1 MIYSEDSTEQG
12 KKCEIVIKSE
22 TITCIVIC
30 SFDRI
35 SKDKIVTRKY
45 RLQAKDKTIYD
56 NISPQDIIFKK

>member
-12 KKCEIVIKSE
+12 KKCNIILKGE
-22 TITCIVIC
+22 TITCTIIC

-35 SKDKIVTRKY
+35 SKDKVVNRKY

-56 NISPQDIIFKK
+56 NVSPSDIIFKK